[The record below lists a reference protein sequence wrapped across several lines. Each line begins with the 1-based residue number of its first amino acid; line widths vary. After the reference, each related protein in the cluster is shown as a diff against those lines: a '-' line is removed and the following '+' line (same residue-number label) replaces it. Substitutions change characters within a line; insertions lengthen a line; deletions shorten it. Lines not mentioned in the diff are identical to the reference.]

1 MKQFLLGLAAC
12 GLVAVLPAQAAS
24 VAAVKVADAASSNI
38 DDQGSAPAAATDPSL
53 NTDDKSSAPA
63 ATTVPSLCLD
73 SMETVPDDDDLVPTP
88 ASADAGCSVST
99 DTIST

>member
-1 MKQFLLGLAAC
+1 MKQFFFGLAAC

-24 VAAVKVADAASSNI
+24 VANAGVMATSNT
-38 DDQGSAPAAATDPSL
+38 DETVPAAAGD
-53 NTDDKSSAPA
+53 
-63 ATTVPSLCLD
+63 PSLCLD

-88 ASADAGCSVST
+88 TSVDGGCSVSA